1 MYRPKAL
8 LGALAGVLLTPPL
21 IAIFFLAQQLVGLP
35 FIPFDI
41 FDWLARHLPGKVIT
55 FGIDTMVA
63 IIRGLQLG
71 PTSTAAKRAEQS
83 LAIGGLFIT
92 GIIVGASFF
101 AIVRRSQARSALVP
115 GAILGAAL
123 GIIALLINLSVGT
136 ASTTGPLP
144 SSIWILLAFLTW
156 GAALGWSNDRLSA
169 PHVGGPEGAGIEK
182 VDRRH
187 FLIQLGGAVIAIT
200 VVGTS
205 LGVALSLGRR
215 RRVTLQL
222 GEAWSAHNPLP
233 NAGAAVQPVPGT
245 RPEFTPLKD
254 HYRIDI
260 DTRPPSVREGEWRLR
275 FGGLVHRPLEYT
287 LADLRDNFE
296 PMDQFVT
303 LSCIS
308 NPVGGDLISTTRWTG
323 VSLQRILAEVQP
335 EMSATHLR
343 IRSVDDFHETIALDA
358 IRAEPRIMLTYAWD
372 GLPLPAEH
380 GFPLRIYIP
389 DRYGMK
395 QPKWISTIEAI
406 DHDESGYWVQRGWD
420 AVARMRATSVIDTI
434 GVNMMIVEA
443 DRSTRVPIGGI
454 AHAGARGISR
464 VQVRM
469 DGGDWQDAELRTPL
483 SPTTWV
489 LWRYEWPFQPGDH
502 TFTVRCFEGDGTPQ
516 IEARAPIRPSG
527 ATGLQSREI
536 ML

>member
-1 MYRPKAL
+1 
-8 LGALAGVLLTPPL
+8 
-21 IAIFFLAQQLVGLP
+21 
-35 FIPFDI
+35 
-41 FDWLARHLPGKVIT
+41 
-55 FGIDTMVA
+55 
-63 IIRGLQLG
+63 
-71 PTSTAAKRAEQS
+71 
-83 LAIGGLFIT
+83 
-92 GIIVGASFF
+92 
-101 AIVRRSQARSALVP
+101 
-115 GAILGAAL
+115 
-123 GIIALLINLSVGT
+123 
-136 ASTTGPLP
+136 
-144 SSIWILLAFLTW
+144 
-156 GAALGWSNDRLSA
+156 
-169 PHVGGPEGAGIEK
+169 
-182 VDRRH
+182 
-187 FLIQLGGAVIAIT
+187 
-200 VVGTS
+200 
-205 LGVALSLGRR
+205 
-215 RRVTLQL
+215 
-222 GEAWSAHNPLP
+222 
-233 NAGAAVQPVPGT
+233 
-245 RPEFTPLKD
+245 
-254 HYRIDI
+254 
-260 DTRPPSVREGEWRLR
+260 
-275 FGGLVHRPLEYT
+275 
-287 LADLRDNFE
+287 
-296 PMDQFVT
+296 MDQFVT

-335 EMSATHLR
+335 EMNATHLR

-516 IEARAPIRPSG
+516 IEARSPIRPSG
-527 ATGLQSREI
+527 ATGLLSREI